1 MTLHPDFAD
10 QPESVRNTLLDNIAK
25 LEKFAEWHRFPARAP
40 ALADRVNMGMTS
52 IESATKIA
60 AGWAEHIAALQG
72 DPTNN
77 VTPLDGSRRS
87 NASAMADL
95 IRQAQGTMDDIREVV
110 RQIGGDSALVYDLS
124 TPSLVYESASNFH
137 QIYGGVHGDAAVQQF
152 TEALRDANP
161 EWVPGS
167 DWFGDDID
175 EVALYWYQRDPER
188 AVQIAQTILR
198 LHGRTDGGRDRAHQ
212 IWRPNCHQMTP

>member
-124 TPSLVYESASNFH
+124 TPTAWSMSPPATFIRSMVACMATPRCSSLPRPCVTPTPSGCRVATGLVTISA
-137 QIYGGVHGDAAVQQF
+137 
-152 TEALRDANP
+152 
-161 EWVPGS
+161 
-167 DWFGDDID
+167 
-175 EVALYWYQRDPER
+175 QRG
-188 AVQIAQTILR
+188 A
-198 LHGRTDGGRDRAHQ
+198 G
-212 IWRPNCHQMTP
+212 